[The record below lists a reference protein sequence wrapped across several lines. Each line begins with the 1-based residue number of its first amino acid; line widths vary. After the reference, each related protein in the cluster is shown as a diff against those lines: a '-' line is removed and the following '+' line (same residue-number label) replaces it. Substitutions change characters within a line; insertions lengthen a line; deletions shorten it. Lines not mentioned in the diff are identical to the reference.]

1 MTPDLIFRI
10 LGDRRLKVAVVLLLL
25 AALAQQVS
33 LVVWQLVPMP
43 EAQAN
48 QRSPAVVRNQ
58 ATTESSAN
66 FQQQARQIGQAFLFG
81 RPQARKA
88 TVEKVEEAP
97 QTALNYKL
105 RGIYF
110 STDERLAAAIV
121 ETRPNNT
128 RHYLLGD
135 ELEDK
140 ITLAGIEADH
150 ILINRYGK
158 LERLDLIKPK
168 DPVGGAVGSAQAADG
183 GSANQVA
190 LLRSYKRR
198 YGKNP
203 MALATRFQAIPV
215 QQDGSNIGFKL
226 KALRGESLL
235 KRLNFEPDDV
245 FTAVNGVSLKNPFEA
260 LDALKSLTTASQV
273 SVTFLRNGAE
283 QTLDFQI

>member
-1 MTPDLIFRI
+1 MNPDLIIRI
-10 LGDRRLKVAVVLLLL
+10 LGDRRLRLAALLLLL

-33 LVVWQLVPMP
+33 LIVWQLVPAP
-43 EAQAN
+43 EVHAGQRPSTVVRSASPAQA
-48 QRSPAVVRNQ
+48 
-58 ATTESSAN
+58 SAN
-66 FQQQARQIGQAFLFG
+66 FQQQASTIARAFLFG
-81 RPQARKA
+81 RPQAKQEV
-88 TVEKVEEAP
+88 VEVVEEAP
-97 QTALNYKL
+97 LTALNYKL
-105 RGIYF
+105 RGVYF
-110 STDERLAAAIV
+110 SPDERLSSAIV

-128 RHYLLGD
+128 RHFLLGD
-135 ELEDK
+135 ELEEK

-168 DPVGGAVGSAQAADG
+168 DPTGTGAAQPSADG
-183 GSANQVA
+183 SSNQTA

-215 QQDGSNIGFKL
+215 QQDGNNIGFKL

-235 KRLNFEPDDV
+235 KRLDFQPDDV

-273 SVTFLRNGAE
+273 SVTILRNGAE